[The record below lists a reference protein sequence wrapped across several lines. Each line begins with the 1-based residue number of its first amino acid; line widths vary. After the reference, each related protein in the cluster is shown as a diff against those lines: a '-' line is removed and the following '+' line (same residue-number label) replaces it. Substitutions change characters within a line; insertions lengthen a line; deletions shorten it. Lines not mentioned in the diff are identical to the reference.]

1 MTNCCGHCLK
11 GNKNMVMF
19 ADIYYTRCQ
28 LSAECVHRV
37 LYIVHACCFAVK

>member
-19 ADIYYTRCQ
+19 ADIYIIQDVNCLRSVYTEFC
-28 LSAECVHRV
+28 
-37 LYIVHACCFAVK
+37 I